1 MKLQKE
7 IFLSFFLGFF
17 LSFYFRAKID
27 HQKRM
32 RWRKTSTNERNW
44 KTKTKRK
51 FCFCCCFFQ
60 KKGRRI
66 LSIRMDMFE
75 FRDNIVSAWNDFM
88 ILFFGYYSFDDQ
100 RQQCFVT
107 FFSYEI
113 LVYFLLFLGLIV
125 VWFVMIIMCH
135 KKTCKNRKSFRQ
147 EWIFFTLFL
156 VLFRFIWN

>member
-51 FCFCCCFFQ
+51 FCFCCCFFS
-60 KKGRRI
+60 KKRTKNFIHSNGYVRI
-66 LSIRMDMFE
+66 QRQHC
-75 FRDNIVSAWNDFM
+75 FRLEWFHDFVFW
-88 ILFFGYYSFDDQ
+88 ILFFRWSKTTML
-100 RQQCFVT
+100 CHI
-107 FFSYEI
+107 FFHTKFLFI
-113 LVYFLLFLGLIV
+113 FFYFWDLLLFDL
-125 VWFVMIIMCH
+125 
-135 KKTCKNRKSFRQ
+135 
-147 EWIFFTLFL
+147 
-156 VLFRFIWN
+156 

>member
-17 LSFYFRAKID
+17 FVSFYFRAKLD
-27 HQKRM
+27 HLKRM

-51 FCFCCCFFQ
+51 FCFCCCFFS

-75 FRDNIVSAWNDFM
+75 FIDNIVSAWNDFM
-88 ILFFGYYSFDDQ
+88 ILFFLDIILSMIKDNN
-100 RQQCFVT
+100 VLSH
-107 FFSYEI
+107 FFHTKFLFI
-113 LVYFLLFLGLIV
+113 FFYFWVLLLFDL
-125 VWFVMIIMCH
+125 
-135 KKTCKNRKSFRQ
+135 
-147 EWIFFTLFL
+147 
-156 VLFRFIWN
+156 